1 MSAVLANLE
10 IFWEGF
16 EATLALTLLSTIAA
30 LVLGILLAAFRVSPV
45 PVLSGAAATYVEV
58 VRNTPLTIVFFF
70 AAFVLPQVGV
80 KFSYFAFAVLAMS
93 VYYASFFCEVIRSG
107 INTMPIGQLE
117 AARSIGLTFTKSMR
131 LIVMPQALRTVVP
144 PLINVFIQLTKS
156 TSIASAFGVVELLSV
171 MARLAN
177 QESQA
182 VIAILIATAVF
193 YLVITI
199 PSGIIAGHIERRV
212 AIAR

>member
-1 MSAVLANLE
+1 LE